1 MTPVPSYTPSTDEP
15 TAHSCRLWR
24 QLHLALL
31 DSAPT
36 APLVRAAAPGL
47 VDLAPA
53 LRMGL
58 RLSEGMRAEE
68 QLVLLRGLGYSQKEA
83 LPALTLVA
91 LRSQRDTL
99 CVSR

>member
-1 MTPVPSYTPSTDEP
+1 MPSYTPSTEEP
-15 TAHSCRLWR
+15 AAHSGRLWRQLHLALNPNPSPNPNPNLTLTLTLTLPLTRTLTLTR

-47 VDLAPA
+47 ADLAPS

-58 RLSEGMRAEE
+58 R
-68 QLVLLRGLGYSQKEA
+68 
-83 LPALTLVA
+83 
-91 LRSQRDTL
+91 
-99 CVSR
+99 